1 MNTKI
6 ELQFKIEKLTDSIF
20 AALSNP
26 PRSVRAK
33 IYQSTSTEV
42 FKALDAE
49 VRNAILDKIDTYN
62 D

>member
-1 MNTKI
+1 MNIKI
-6 ELQFKIEKLTDSIF
+6 EQHIKIGKLTDSIF

-33 IYQSTSTEV
+33 IYRSTSTEV